1 MKHNGESTADG
12 ISVLLV
18 DDREDDISALFAIF
32 SELPQVRLV
41 HESSGQA
48 ALRALLSDEFALIL
62 LDAAMPRVDFGSEHA
77 PVIFLADAG
86 QGRASI
92 LRGHEALA
100 AVDFLERPID
110 PRLLCNKLAI
120 FIELARRGREIR
132 RQIDLRDQ
140 AARIREEFL
149 SIASHELRTPVTG
162 IKGYAQLLLRAQARN
177 RLEPARL
184 TRSLQA
190 IDEATDR
197 LTTLT
202 QDLLDVSRIRLGQL
216 PLRLQ
221 EIDLTELV
229 RRIGYRYSDQLP
241 ARHEL
246 IVDLWAPVPPI
257 QGDAD
262 RLEQVLSNLLE
273 NAIKYSPEGGVVR
286 LELGRSGD
294 EIVLAVRDE
303 GIGLP
308 GDAAESIFRPFGRAP
323 NASARNLPGMGLG
336 LYICQNIVERH
347 GGRIVARSAGEDL
360 GTTFEI
366 TLPCPSGVQPETAL
380 EPFTVPAATSTPLPA

>member
-41 HESSGQA
+41 QESSGQA

-149 SIASHELRTPVTG
+149 SIASHELRTPLAALKLQVQSLERELRRTP
-162 IKGYAQLLLRAQARN
+162 IEIARLSAKVAVAQRQV
-177 RLEPARL
+177 ERL
-184 TRSLQA
+184 TRLINELLDASRIESGRLTLDREQTDLGELVCDVIA
-190 IDEATDR
+190 RHQDEIERSGSSIDLALSTGVIGEWDR
-197 LTTLT
+197 LA
-202 QDLLDVSRIRLGQL
+202 LD
-216 PLRLQ
+216 
-221 EIDLTELV
+221 
-229 RRIGYRYSDQLP
+229 
-241 ARHEL
+241 
-246 IVDLWAPVPPI
+246 
-257 QGDAD
+257 
-262 RLEQVLSNLLE
+262 QVVTNLLQ
-273 NAIKYSPEGGVVR
+273 NAIKYGRARPIHVT
-286 LELGRSGD
+286 LESAGD
-294 EIVLAVRDE
+294 VARIEVKDQ
-303 GIGLP
+303 GIGIHE
-308 GDAAESIFRPFGRAP
+308 GDHARIFGRFERAVSSR
-323 NASARNLPGMGLG
+323 AYGGMGLG
-336 LYICQNIVERH
+336 LFIVDKILKAHEGTITVRSELGEGSIFVVELPLSPWH
-347 GGRIVARSAGEDL
+347 LRAPSSRKLGAGR
-360 GTTFEI
+360 
-366 TLPCPSGVQPETAL
+366 
-380 EPFTVPAATSTPLPA
+380 PLPPH